1 MFSFLA
7 RTVDPAEMGRWIFA
21 LAFQSENIPA
31 LAESLFSEMSSLSV
45 GLERFRTE
53 YMHLRLFVADYAM
66 DSVAIRD
73 PKIRK
78 VREVYMDWID
88 QMAKHQ
94 GNPTRVLCDVR
105 TRFQR
110 YGQAAN
116 DADHNGPA
124 FAVAAAFLE
133 FCGDANRAK
142 DSSEVIAVSLE
153 FTTILQTVAEVLK
166 SRKIA

>member
-1 MFSFLA
+1 MFSFLT

-21 LAFQSENIPA
+21 LAYQSETIPQ
-31 LAESLFSEMSSLSV
+31 LAESLFSQMSSLPI

-53 YMHLRLFVADYAM
+53 YMHLRLFVADYAI

-73 PKIRK
+73 PKVRK
-78 VREVYMDWID
+78 VREAYMDWID
-88 QMAKHQ
+88 RMAEHQ
-94 GNPTRVLCDVR
+94 ENPTGVLHDVR

-124 FAVAAAFLE
+124 FAVAVTFLE
-133 FCGDANRAK
+133 FCGDTNRAK
-142 DSSEVIAVSLE
+142 CSSEVIAVTGH
-153 FTTILQTVAEVLK
+153 FAATLQAVAEVLK